1 MAFKKVYIPLDE
13 DETESFE
20 LFIDDYTVEIC
31 YGCGCKYQR
40 LTVPKEHINKL
51 IKGLKNG

>member
-31 YGCGCKYQR
+31 YGQGCQDQR